1 MKQSIMLLCLVSM
14 LMCSAAERRIFITRH
29 CQATS
34 KGVPLPIKGDA
45 GVTELGVKQAHLL
58 GKELRKLNFKGKI
71 FASPYY
77 RTVATACHAAQEC
90 GGMVYP
96 DARVQERVH
105 RDGGNM
111 SPGATLEELKNL
123 FPGEIAPDAKLAHP
137 WLYTRKDRRT
147 DQRERLNKALDE
159 ILAENPE
166 GDLLFVIHASAVADF
181 QRIMRE
187 RCGDKSIDGFVWNC
201 ALFKFAVDDNGKFR
215 FLGYDI
221 GFMPEDEITSN
232 LKDSLRKHKAG
243 KPASRSGVDYKL

>member
-1 MKQSIMLLCLVSM
+1 MKQFFVLMCLAAMLT
-14 LMCSAAERRIFITRH
+14 CSAAERRIFVTRH

-58 GKELRKLNFKGKI
+58 GKELRKLNFKGRI

-90 GGMVYP
+90 GGKVFP
-96 DARVQERVH
+96 DARVQERVR
-105 RDGGNM
+105 RDGGNIKR
-111 SPGATLEELKNL
+111 GATLAELKKL
-123 FPGEIAPDAKLAHP
+123 FPDEIAPEAKLAHP
-137 WLYTRKDRRT
+137 WLYTRKDGRS
-147 DQRERLNKALDE
+147 DQRDRLNKVLDE

-166 GDLLFVIHASAVADF
+166 GDILFVVHASAVGDF

-187 RCGDKSIDGFVWNC
+187 RCGDKSIEGFVWNC
-201 ALFKFAVDDNGKFR
+201 ALFKFAVNDEGKFR

-221 GFMPEDEITSN
+221 GFMPEDAVTSN
-232 LKDSLRKHKAG
+232 LKDSLSKHKAG

>member
-77 RTVATACHAAQEC
+77 RTVATACHAAKEC
-90 GGMVYP
+90 GGKVCP
-96 DARVQERVH
+96 DARVQERVR

-111 SPGATLEELKNL
+111 KTGATLAEWKKL
-123 FPGEIAPDAKLAHP
+123 FPDEISPEAKLAHP
-137 WLYTRKDRRT
+137 WLYTKKDQRT
-147 DQRERLNKALDE
+147 DQRERLSKVLDE

-166 GDLLFVIHASAVADF
+166 GDILFVVHASAVADF

-187 RCGDKSIDGFVWNC
+187 RCGDKSIDGFIWNC
-201 ALFKFAVDDNGKFR
+201 SLFKFAVDDAGKFR
-215 FLGYDI
+215 YLGYDI
-221 GFMPEDEITSN
+221 SFMPEDEVTSN
-232 LKDSLRKHKAG
+232 LKDSLSKHKAG